1 MEQLEQNEPVIRVH
15 GLSKDYYLGQ
25 TIVPALRDVNLEIWP
40 GEMVAIMGPSGSGKS
55 TLMNLLGC
63 LDRPTEGFY
72 WLDGAEVS
80 EMSLNEL
87 ADVRNQKI
95 GFVFQSFN
103 LLPNITALDNVELPL
118 MYTDMPKEE
127 RQERALEALDL
138 VGLYSRC
145 YHRPVE
151 LSGGQ
156 QQRVA
161 IARALVTG
169 PSLIL
174 ADEPTGNLD
183 SHTSVE
189 IMAIL
194 QRLNAEGI
202 TVVLV
207 THEADIASYC
217 QRIIQFRDGRVLSD
231 TVNSKQVFA
240 QDKLAVRQSE
250 VAHAETEVHQ

>member
-1 MEQLEQNEPVIRVH
+1 MEQLEQNEPIIQVED
-15 GLSKDYYLGQ
+15 LSKDYQLGP
-25 TIVPALRDVNLEIWP
+25 TIVPALRNVHLEIFP
-40 GEMVAIMGPSGSGKS
+40 GEMVAVMGTSGSGKS

-63 LDRPTEGFY
+63 LDRPTSGYY
-72 WLDGAEVS
+72 WLDGVAVS

-103 LLPNITALDNVELPL
+103 LLPTMTALDNVELPL
-118 MYTDMPKEE
+118 MYTNMPAQE

-138 VGLYSRC
+138 VGLYDRC

-161 IARALVTG
+161 IARVLVTG
-169 PSLIL
+169 PALIL

-194 QRLNAEGI
+194 QRLNAERI

-217 QRIIQFRDGRVLSD
+217 QRIIHFRDGYKLSD
-231 TVNSKQVFA
+231 TVNTKQIFA
-240 QDKLAVRQSE
+240 QDKLERQPGTAQAE
-250 VAHAETEVHQ
+250 VEVSQ

>member
-1 MEQLEQNEPVIRVH
+1 MEQLENNEPVIHVQ

-25 TIVPALRDVNLEIWP
+25 TIVPALRDVGLEILP
-40 GEMVAIMGPSGSGKS
+40 GEMVAVMGPSGSGKS

-63 LDRPTEGFY
+63 LDRPTDGFY
-72 WLDGAEVS
+72 WLDGVEVS
-80 EMSLNEL
+80 EMSLDEL
-87 ADVRNQKI
+87 ADVRNQKV

-118 MYTDMPKEE
+118 MYTNIPADE

-183 SHTSVE
+183 SYTSIE

-194 QRLNAEGI
+194 QRLNADGI

-207 THEADIASYC
+207 THEADIANYC
-217 QRIIQFRDGRVLSD
+217 QRIIQFRDGSVVSD

-240 QDKLAVRQSE
+240 QDKLAARLSE
-250 VAHAETEVHQ
+250 AALAETEVHQ